1 MEKYYVS
8 KERLAE
14 LQQELEHLR
23 THRRMEV
30 ADSLR
35 RAKEYGDLSENSEYA
50 EAKEEQSRV
59 EARIFELENLLKRAV
74 IIEKGDN
81 YDEVEVGCKV
91 TVSKGDDDTKEYTI
105 VGSNEAKPEEG
116 LISNESPLGR
126 AFLGR
131 KVGDSVE
138 VMTPIGKVTYQINK
152 IE

>member
-59 EARIFELENLLKRAV
+59 EARIFELEDLLKRAE
-74 IIEKGDN
+74 IIEEGAPAGDA
-81 YDEVEVGCKV
+81 VEVGS
-91 TVSKGDDDTKEYTI
+91 TVAVEKDGKKAEYRI
-105 VGSNEAKPEEG
+105 VGSSEAKTEIG
-116 LISNESPLGR
+116 LISNESPLEK
-126 AFLGR
+126 AFIGR
-131 KVGDSVE
+131 KRGETVE
-138 VMTPIGKVTYQINK
+138 VITPGGK
-152 IE
+152 